1 MRGWQRVRHALDGWT
16 TWGGSNVADEA
27 AAYLDGRLLEC
38 LRAKGAGGIVPP
50 WIWLNAV
57 AHGDQERIA
66 WLASDRSPGSAGW
79 RGARAAL
86 AEELL
91 RGAGGGPGGGAP
103 RARVGRVA
111 LELSLADR
119 RDLVPA
125 GLLEIGT
132 EELRLAQI

>member
-1 MRGWQRVRHALDGWT
+1 MRGWRRVRHALNGWT
-16 TWGGSNVADEA
+16 TWGGSDVADEA

-86 AEELL
+86 ADELL
-91 RGAGGGPGGGAP
+91 RVADGDPVEV
-103 RARVGRVA
+103 ARLQRDVLVP
-111 LELSLADR
+111 LEMSLADR

-132 EELRLAQI
+132 QELRLAQI